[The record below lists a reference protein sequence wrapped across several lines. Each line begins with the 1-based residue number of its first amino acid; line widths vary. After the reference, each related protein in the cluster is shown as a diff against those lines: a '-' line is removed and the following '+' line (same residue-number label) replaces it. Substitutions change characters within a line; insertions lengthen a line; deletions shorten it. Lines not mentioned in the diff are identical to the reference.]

1 MYIEIIQSHTDW
13 VALYYIALVING
25 NIMLHGNLGYGEAD
39 IGDGILLSLIEP
51 DLLLSHGLQQSF
63 KLAKRLSK
71 DLGGIPIKLKCIK

>member
-13 VALYYIALVING
+13 VALYYIALVIN
-25 NIMLHGNLGYGEAD
+25 NNVMLHGSLGYGSINLGHGE
-39 IGDGILLSLIEP
+39 LLHLLEP